1 MQLKEFIKSTLTQIS
16 EGILEAQKEME
27 NSEMII
33 NPSGLASNQKG
44 DKFLNTKGQR
54 YVQDIEI
61 NVGVTAIENEG
72 DKAAIGI
79 VTGLLSG
86 GAQSSS
92 ENTNQ
97 TVSTIKLTIPVA
109 LPSTPTPEGHSNQ
122 GVSIR

>member
-27 NSEMII
+27 NSDMII

-61 NVGVTAIENEG
+61 NVGVT
-72 DKAAIGI
+72 AIGI